1 MSFANLSAFGATQT
15 EEGNN
20 TFNTLFR
27 QTVSKE
33 PLISLPR
40 SAESPVQ
47 WIQLLHALDH
57 QEYPGWPLLSP
68 LKVPMQKC
76 EKCSREY
83 FSTINQRRH
92 LRVYHRLKKLDKDTG
107 KNRELLG
114 SFWDKLS
121 VNEAMEILSL
131 KNSGMEDVPGAAVI
145 KSLASLIRKPGFP
158 VVPQV
163 YIRAGSALLD
173 IVQAS
178 PSRFPLSSQELF
190 GILDDASEKTFLSGP
205 TLMMQ
210 KYIFDKDAG
219 KIGLETKNLVAFTSF
234 FLEQKLVNAWMA
246 DKDAEALRCQKLLV
260 EEEEAAQR
268 RQAELLEKKRLRRLR
283 QKEQKAK
290 GNKSGEIL
298 DVNDSYDMME
308 AEPPT
313 ETSAHRDNLVKES
326 QDSSPALATVGLHTY
341 LLPDNEEDV
350 DFEVL
355 PELENG
361 YTNSGGFKNA
371 RLLRPPGDSHQHTH
385 AASWTVQRR
394 FRGVPG
400 VLNEV
405 YRNSSSKPE
414 FKHRHGN
421 QDSKNSN
428 INSKKVWSRKS
439 KPDKESEDLNSR
451 VHEAFPE
458 ADQGKKCEVLIG
470 SIAVALGGGNA
481 LPINTTATPRNNDL
495 PELQVLRDD
504 GSAKASRPSTAQSNH
519 SRGKLWRLVSR
530 NGVKDTDPD
539 AASDSVSH
547 VVSPSENG
555 EWQGLSNEDHI
566 RLSPTSCSGDAIEP
580 TSGYTESEILKNS
593 EFSSHSAKAFLTQRW
608 KEAIAA
614 EHVELVL
621 LPESVPP
628 GSPGTDRSANEG
640 RSDTCESNAPRNLN
654 VNASDLIKVDKTK
667 PDKSLKKKY
676 VPKQR

>member
-1 MSFANLSAFGATQT
+1 MSVANISAFGATKT

-20 TFNTLFR
+20 TLNTLFR

-40 SAESPVQ
+40 SGDSPVQ

-83 FSTINQRRH
+83 FSTINQKRH
-92 LRVYHRLKKLDKDTG
+92 LRVHHRLKRLDKDTA

-131 KNSGMEDVPGAAVI
+131 KNSTMEVVPGAAVI
-145 KSLASLIRKPGFP
+145 KSLASLTRKPGFP

-163 YIRAGSALLD
+163 CIRAGSALLD
-173 IVQAS
+173 IVQAR

-190 GILDDASEKTFLSGP
+190 DILDDASEMTFLSGP
-205 TLMMQ
+205 TLTMQ

-219 KIGLETKNLVAFTSF
+219 KIGLETKNLVAFTSL
-234 FLEQKLVNAWMA
+234 FLEQKLVEAWLV

-290 GNKSGEIL
+290 GHKSGEIL
-298 DVNDSYDMME
+298 DVSDSYDMME
-308 AEPPT
+308 AEPSM
-313 ETSAHRDNLVKES
+313 ETSAHQDNLEKES
-326 QDSSPALATVGLHTY
+326 QVSNPALATIGLHTP

-350 DFEVL
+350 DSEV

-361 YTNSGGFKNA
+361 YTDSGDFKSV
-371 RLLRPPGDSHQHTH
+371 RLLRPAGDGHHHTH
-385 AASWTVQRR
+385 TSSWTVQRR
-394 FRGVPG
+394 FRGVPA

-405 YRNSSSKPE
+405 YRNSSSKPD
-414 FKHRHGN
+414 FKHRHGS
-421 QDSKNSN
+421 QDAKINNS
-428 INSKKVWSRKS
+428 SKKVRSRES
-439 KPDKESEDLNSR
+439 KPDKESEDLNFR

-458 ADQGKKCEVLIG
+458 ADRGKKCEVLIG
-470 SIAVALGGGNA
+470 SIAVALGGCGNA
-481 LPINTTATPRNNDL
+481 VHINTTMTPRNDL
-495 PELQVLRDD
+495 PELQGLRDD

-519 SRGKLWRLVSR
+519 SRGKLCRPVSR

-539 AASDSVSH
+539 LASDSVSH

-555 EWQGLSNEDHI
+555 ECQGLSDGYHI
-566 RLSPTSCSGDAIEP
+566 RLSPTGCCGDAVEHA
-580 TSGYTESEILKNS
+580 SGSTESETPKNS
-593 EFSSHSAKAFLTQRW
+593 EFSSHAAKAFLTQRW
-608 KEAIAA
+608 NEVIAA
-614 EHVELVL
+614 EHVELFL
-621 LPESVPP
+621 LPESEPP
-628 GSPGTDRSANEG
+628 GSPDRLANEG
-640 RSDTCESNAPRNLN
+640 CSESSESNAPRNLN
-654 VNASDLIKVDKTK
+654 VNANDLAKVDKTK
-667 PDKSLKKKY
+667 PDKSFKKKY
-676 VPKQR
+676 IPKQR

>member
-1 MSFANLSAFGATQT
+1 MKG
-15 EEGNN
+15 E
-20 TFNTLFR
+20 R
-27 QTVSKE
+27 
-33 PLISLPR
+33 
-40 SAESPVQ
+40 
-47 WIQLLHALDH
+47 
-57 QEYPGWPLLSP
+57 
-68 LKVPMQKC
+68 
-76 EKCSREY
+76 
-83 FSTINQRRH
+83 
-92 LRVYHRLKKLDKDTG
+92 
-107 KNRELLG
+107 
-114 SFWDKLS
+114 
-121 VNEAMEILSL
+121 
-131 KNSGMEDVPGAAVI
+131 DVPRAAVI

-163 YIRAGSALLD
+163 CIRAGSALLD

-190 GILDDASEKTFLSGP
+190 GILDDASENTFLSGP

-210 KYIFDKDAG
+210 KNIFDKDAG

-234 FLEQKLVNAWMA
+234 LLEQKLLFYLVNAWMA

-298 DVNDSYDMME
+298 DVNDI
-308 AEPPT
+308 
-313 ETSAHRDNLVKES
+313 
-326 QDSSPALATVGLHTY
+326 
-341 LLPDNEEDV
+341 
-350 DFEVL
+350 L

-361 YTNSGGFKNA
+361 YTNSGSFKNA

-394 FRGVPG
+394 FRGLPG

-458 ADQGKKCEVLIG
+458 ADQGKKREVLIG
-470 SIAVALGGGNA
+470 SIAVALGGC
-481 LPINTTATPRNNDL
+481 
-495 PELQVLRDD
+495 
-504 GSAKASRPSTAQSNH
+504 ASRPSTAQSNR
-519 SRGKLWRLVSR
+519 SRGKLWRPVSR

-539 AASDSVSH
+539 PASDSVSH
-547 VVSPSENG
+547 VASPSEN
-555 EWQGLSNEDHI
+555 
-566 RLSPTSCSGDAIEP
+566 
-580 TSGYTESEILKNS
+580 
-593 EFSSHSAKAFLTQRW
+593 
-608 KEAIAA
+608 
-614 EHVELVL
+614 
-621 LPESVPP
+621 VPP

-676 VPKQR
+676 IPKQR

>member
-1 MSFANLSAFGATQT
+1 MAFDLQ
-15 EEGNN
+15 
-20 TFNTLFR
+20 
-27 QTVSKE
+27 
-33 PLISLPR
+33 
-40 SAESPVQ
+40 
-47 WIQLLHALDH
+47 
-57 QEYPGWPLLSP
+57 
-68 LKVPMQKC
+68 
-76 EKCSREY
+76 
-83 FSTINQRRH
+83 
-92 LRVYHRLKKLDKDTG
+92 
-107 KNRELLG
+107 
-114 SFWDKLS
+114 
-121 VNEAMEILSL
+121 
-131 KNSGMEDVPGAAVI
+131 DVPRAAVI

-163 YIRAGSALLD
+163 CIRAGSALLD

-190 GILDDASEKTFLSGP
+190 GILDDASENTFLSGP

-210 KYIFDKDAG
+210 KNIFDKDAG

-234 FLEQKLVNAWMA
+234 LLEQKLLFYLLYFIRPFY
-246 DKDAEALRCQKLLV
+246 AEALRCQKLLV

-298 DVNDSYDMME
+298 DVNDI
-308 AEPPT
+308 
-313 ETSAHRDNLVKES
+313 
-326 QDSSPALATVGLHTY
+326 
-341 LLPDNEEDV
+341 
-350 DFEVL
+350 L

-394 FRGVPG
+394 FQGLPG

-428 INSKKVWSRKS
+428 INTKKVWSRKS

-458 ADQGKKCEVLIG
+458 ADQGKKREVLIG
-470 SIAVALGGGNA
+470 SIAVALGGC
-481 LPINTTATPRNNDL
+481 
-495 PELQVLRDD
+495 
-504 GSAKASRPSTAQSNH
+504 ASRPSTSQSNR
-519 SRGKLWRLVSR
+519 SRGKLWRPVSR
-530 NGVKDTDPD
+530 NGVKNTDPD
-539 AASDSVSH
+539 PASDSVSH
-547 VVSPSENG
+547 VASPSENG

-566 RLSPTSCSGDAIEP
+566 RLSPTSSCGDAIEP

-593 EFSSHSAKAFLTQRW
+593 EFSSHAAKAFLTQ
-608 KEAIAA
+608 I
-614 EHVELVL
+614 
-621 LPESVPP
+621 PP

-667 PDKSLKKKY
+667 PDKSIKKKY
-676 VPKQR
+676 IPKQR